1 MSTPSSQ
8 PTPAPTD
15 PGPAPGAD
23 AGFDSVLLDLDGVV
37 YAGPNA
43 VPGAV
48 EALTALGERDIPF
61 GFVTN
66 NASRGAAEISDHL
79 VELGL
84 PSRPELVTTSALVAA
99 RAMAAEIGA
108 GSRILVVGSPALRSL
123 VDEAGFT
130 VVDSAA
136 DDPDAVVQGF
146 FRAIS
151 WHDIAEAC
159 VAVAAGVDWW
169 ATNRD
174 LTMPT
179 ERGLLPGNG
188 AFVRIVAD
196 TTPVPY
202 PFNSGRELLAQCA
215 EHGLSI
221 AQLMMA
227 NERSWRSEEEVR
239 AGLREIDAGL
249 GGVDLGHGRIEGE
262 HGLGGRGHV
271 VAVADG
277 DHPGIVN
284 HQEPGSTDLDLVARH
299 GDHRGGGGGKPED
312 ANRYLARV
320 LPQLVVDRQTVEK
333 VAAGGVQVD
342 GHVSPADR
350 AQGTRDPA
358 FCVVH
363 GRRRVDA
370 DIAVDRDDRVGIVF
384 RRYQGGVE

>member
-15 PGPAPGAD
+15 PDTAPGAD
-23 AGFDSVLLDLDGVV
+23 TGFDSVLLDLDGVV

-146 FRAIS
+146 FRDIS

-196 TTPVPY
+196 TT
-202 PFNSGRELLAQCA
+202 GREPRVTGKPAALMLESAAQSIGGTRPLMIGDRLDTDIAGARAAGYASALVLTGIHDIRDALSAPVEHRPDRVIADLTALLEPAPRVSTDPDAARATCGEGAVRLDGGTLRASGPPVDAANAALGLLAA
-215 EHGLSI
+215 L
-221 AQLMMA
+221 
-227 NERSWRSEEEVR
+227 
-239 AGLREIDAGL
+239 
-249 GGVDLGHGRIEGE
+249 
-262 HGLGGRGHV
+262 
-271 VAVADG
+271 
-277 DHPGIVN
+277 
-284 HQEPGSTDLDLVARH
+284 
-299 GDHRGGGGGKPED
+299 
-312 ANRYLARV
+312 
-320 LPQLVVDRQTVEK
+320 
-333 VAAGGVQVD
+333 
-342 GHVSPADR
+342 PADTEL
-350 AQGTRDPA
+350 ALDPA
-358 FCVVH
+358 FP
-363 GRRRVDA
+363 RRA
-370 DIAVDRDDRVGIVF
+370 DG
-384 RRYQGGVE
+384 